1 MCPPPPPPCERGES
15 GPAPSACWSLPRP
28 LSTLSRSSAV
38 AHSCPILLP
47 PPPAAS
53 PERALPHTHRGPW
66 DRSRELTCDG
76 GPSRWGPQWW
86 PVSGW
91 CLGDSLGTEGVGRP
105 KDSVPAQ
112 TSCPHLLEHAHS
124 VVSSAAPP
132 CTRPPHDNNAGKHM
146 CDSGGALAPWAAVA
160 GAPHW
165 GAGDSTSVFGILEV
179 RSTCS
184 EGPFSSL
191 PAAGGPSVSLAS
203 PCLCLCLHVA
213 PLWCQISLRLSLRRT
228 PVVAFR
234 AGWSLRLKVT
244 PAKTVFSHTRSRWWV
259 PGIGTWCLRGCGAT
273 GPRGFRGAGP
283 SLPFFFCS
291 HPTQLDCFFFIAAG
305 TRYYIHCR

>member
-1 MCPPPPPPCERGES
+1 MGAGPHCPGSLSGAAPCAPPPPPPCERGES
-15 GPAPSACWSLPRP
+15 GPAPSACWTLPRP

-53 PERALPHTHRGPW
+53 LERALPHTHRGPW
-66 DRSRELTCDG
+66 DRSRELICDG

-105 KDSVPAQ
+105 KDGVPAQ

-124 VVSSAAPP
+124 VVSSAAPRGP
-132 CTRPPHDNNAGKHM
+132 GTRPPHDNSAGKHV

-165 GAGDSTSVFGILEV
+165 GAGDSTGVFGILEV

-184 EGPFSSL
+184 EVKGSRKGSFLVS
-191 PAAGGPSVSLAS
+191 PSCWGS
-203 PCLCLCLHVA
+203 
-213 PLWCQISLRLSLRRT
+213 QR
-228 PVVAFR
+228 
-234 AGWSLRLKVT
+234 
-244 PAKTVFSHTRSRWWV
+244 V
-259 PGIGTWCLRGCGAT
+259 PSIT
-273 GPRGFRGAGP
+273 P
-283 SLPFFFCS
+283 SLPLSSCGS
-291 HPTQLDCFFFIAAG
+291 SLVPNLPAPLS
-305 TRYYIHCR
+305 